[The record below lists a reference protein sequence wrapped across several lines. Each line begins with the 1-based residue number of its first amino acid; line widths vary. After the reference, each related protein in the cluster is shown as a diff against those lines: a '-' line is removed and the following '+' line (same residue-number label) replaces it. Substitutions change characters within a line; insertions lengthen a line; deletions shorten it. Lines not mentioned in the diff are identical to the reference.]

1 MCEVFVCH
9 LLITKPE
16 LSIISWRLDIRHGLN
31 VSICMWLTQTVNLS
45 DSVFKSQTRHQ
56 NGDTHFLT
64 LDEILDETKLL
75 DITLKQKQWLMNE
88 VCSVL
93 FTLQMSF
100 LPNPNFFFCC
110 RDDECWCSYIF
121 EDVWHLTA
129 ICTGTYSGL

>member
-16 LSIISWRLDIRHGLN
+16 LSIISDIRHGLN

-100 LPNPNFFFCC
+100 LPNPNFFSVCC
-110 RDDECWCSYIF
+110 RHNEC
-121 EDVWHLTA
+121 
-129 ICTGTYSGL
+129 